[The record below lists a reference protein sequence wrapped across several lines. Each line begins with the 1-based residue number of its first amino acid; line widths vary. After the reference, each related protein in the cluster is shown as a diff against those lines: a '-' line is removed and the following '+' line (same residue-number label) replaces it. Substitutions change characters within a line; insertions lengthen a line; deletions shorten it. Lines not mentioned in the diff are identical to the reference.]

1 MQSADDQP
9 REHSTWE
16 FGKKSVD
23 QGMAMLPAAKLT
35 MGLPMYARSVRTGEW
50 TTYEDIIKY
59 KAPEPGVR
67 GLAPSAGV

>member
-1 MQSADDQP
+1 
-9 REHSTWE
+9 
-16 FGKKSVD
+16 
-23 QGMAMLPAAKLT
+23 MAMLPAAKLT